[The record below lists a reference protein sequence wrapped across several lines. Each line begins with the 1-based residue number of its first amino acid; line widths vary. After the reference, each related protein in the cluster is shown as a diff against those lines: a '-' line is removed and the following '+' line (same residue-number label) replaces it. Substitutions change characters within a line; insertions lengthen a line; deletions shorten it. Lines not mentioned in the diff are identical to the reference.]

1 MSLGVVPLPGPLPV
15 PASGSKGDRSKTF
28 WPFLE
33 LMKALSVDNRAT
45 RMIVLENVCSALT
58 SHVGRD
64 FAAIG
69 AALSSGWYRFGGLV
83 IDAPRF
89 VSQSHPRFFI
99 VVVYA
104 SLPGLI
110 AGDPAFDRDD
120 VTGNRQFT
128 NDLRPDRGFP
138 TSAPTNAAAWIAGIV
153 IVAGII
159 I

>member
-1 MSLGVVPLPGPLPV
+1 
-15 PASGSKGDRSKTF
+15 
-28 WPFLE
+28 
-33 LMKALSVDNRAT
+33 MKALGVDNRAT
-45 RMIVLENVCSALT
+45 PMIVLENVCSALP

-69 AALSSGWYRFGGLV
+69 PPLSSGWYRFGGLV
-83 IDAPRF
+83 IEAPRF

-99 VVVYA
+99 VAVRA

-110 AGDPAFDRDD
+110 SDDPAFDRDD
-120 VTGNRQFT
+120 VTGNRRFT
-128 NDLRPDRGFP
+128 NDLRPDRGSP

-153 IVAGII
+153 IVAAII

>member
-69 AALSSGWYRFGGLV
+69 AALSSGWYRFDGLV
-83 IDAPRF
+83 IDAHVSSRNLARACSLSPRTPRF
-89 VSQSHPRFFI
+89 PV
-99 VVVYA
+99 
-104 SLPGLI
+104 
-110 AGDPAFDRDD
+110 
-120 VTGNRQFT
+120 
-128 NDLRPDRGFP
+128 
-138 TSAPTNAAAWIAGIV
+138 
-153 IVAGII
+153 
-159 I
+159 